1 MNIGIAI
8 GRIGGVDGVALET
21 EKWIEVFKRM
31 GHKVFLI
38 SGEFQDWK
46 INPER
51 DTLVKQMSFFD
62 PSCMWDQENAFFEPD
77 EDPTEL
83 LYHIDNYSN
92 FIEARIM
99 DWIER
104 NKIDILLSENA
115 SALPAHLSMGL
126 AIKKVVTR
134 TGIRTITHDHDFA
147 WERGERYVS
156 PFDGIN
162 DFIAETFPLREPNVV
177 NAVINT
183 NAKEDLLKKYGQNSV
198 VVPNVMD
205 FDKSFGIKNS
215 TNGGLRQ
222 ELGLD
227 KEDILLFQVTRIV
240 RRKGIETAI
249 QLVDKLQDSRIKLII
264 TGSHADDE
272 GSIYFNELSDQIR
285 QLKLEDQVIFAAH
298 VINHKGELGG
308 VGETYSLSDAYAN
321 ANSTTYFS
329 TYEGFG
335 NAFVESV
342 LAKTPIF
349 VNNYRPVYMPDIGSK
364 GFKTVMIND
373 GILTDESVKNMAE
386 IIYNPKLSN
395 EIAEYN
401 WQLGKKHFSYDTLQ
415 EKLEE
420 IINRF

>member
-21 EKWIEVFKRM
+21 EKWIEVFQRM
-31 GHKVFLI
+31 GHNVFLI
-38 SGEFQDWK
+38 SGEFQNWK

-51 DTLVKQMSFFD
+51 DTYLKEMSFFD
-62 PSCMWDQENAFFEPD
+62 PSCVWDQENAFFEPD
-77 EDPTEL
+77 EDPIEL

-92 FIEARIM
+92 IIANKIT
-99 DWIER
+99 DWIHQ

-126 AIKKVVTR
+126 AIKKVVIR

-156 PFDGIN
+156 PYKELN

-183 NAKEDLLKKYGQNSV
+183 NAKEDLLRKFGKDSV
-198 VVPNVMD
+198 VVPNVMN
-205 FDKSFGIKNS
+205 FDKPFGLKSS
-215 TNGGLRQ
+215 TNGGLKE
-222 ELGLD
+222 ELGLN
-227 KEDILLFQVTRIV
+227 KEDILLFQITRIV

-249 QLVDKLQDSRIKLII
+249 QLVDKLQDHRIKLII

-272 GSIYFNELSDQIR
+272 ESIYYNELNELIR
-285 QLKLEDQVIFAAH
+285 QLKLEDQIIFAAH
-298 VINHKGELGG
+298 VINHNGQLGG
-308 VGETYSLSDAYAN
+308 IGNTYSLSDAYAN
-321 ANSTTYFS
+321 ANSCTYFS
-329 TYEGFG
+329 IYEGFG

-342 LAKTPIF
+342 VAKKPIY

-373 GILTDESVKNMAE
+373 GILTDKAVKNIAN
-386 IIYNPKLSN
+386 IIYNPKLHR
-395 EIAEYN
+395 EIGEYN
-401 WQLGKKHFSYDTLQ
+401 WKLGKKHFSFDTLQ

-420 IINRF
+420 IINKF

>member
-21 EKWIEVFKRM
+21 EKWIEVLKRM
-31 GHKVFLI
+31 GHKVFII

-46 INPER
+46 LNPER
-51 DTLVKQMSFFD
+51 DTCVKQMSFFD
-62 PSCMWDQENAFFEPD
+62 PSCQWDQENAFFEPD
-77 EDPTEL
+77 DDPVEL

-92 FIEARIM
+92 IIEARIRG
-99 DWIER
+99 WIEQ
-104 NKIDILLSENA
+104 NKIDILISENA

-126 AIKKVVTR
+126 AIKKVVTN
-134 TGIRTITHDHDFA
+134 TGIRTISHDHDFA
-147 WERGERYVS
+147 WERGGRYVS
-156 PFDGIN
+156 PFKGIN

-183 NAKEDLLKKYGQNSV
+183 NAKENLSRKFGTNAV

-205 FDKSFGIKNS
+205 FDKEFGLKS
-215 TNGGLRQ
+215 ATNGGLRY

-227 KEDILLFQVTRIV
+227 KKDILLFQVTRIV

-249 QLVDKLQDSRIKLII
+249 QLINKLQDPRIKLII

-272 GSIYFNELSDQIR
+272 GSVYYNELNEEIR
-285 QLKLEDQVIFAAH
+285 QLKLEDQVVFAAH
-298 VINHKGELGG
+298 IINHKGQLGG
-308 VGETYSLSDAYAN
+308 MGNSYSLSDAYAN

-349 VNNYRPVYMPDIGSK
+349 VNNYKPVYMPDIGSK

-373 GILTDESVKNMAE
+373 GVLTDESVKNMAE
-386 IIYNPKLSN
+386 IIYKPELNK
-395 EIAEYN
+395 EIGEYN
-401 WQLGKKHFSYDTLQ
+401 WQLGKKHFSYNTLQ

-420 IINRF
+420 LIGRF

>member
-21 EKWIEVFKRM
+21 EKWIEVLKRM
-31 GHKVFLI
+31 GHKVFII

-46 INPER
+46 LNPER
-51 DTLVKQMSFFD
+51 DTCVKQMSFFD
-62 PSCMWDQENAFFEPD
+62 PSCQWDQENAFFEPD
-77 EDPTEL
+77 DDPVEL

-92 FIEARIM
+92 IIEARIRG
-99 DWIER
+99 WIEQ
-104 NKIDILLSENA
+104 NKIDILISENA

-126 AIKKVVTR
+126 AIKKVVTN
-134 TGIRTITHDHDFA
+134 TGIRTISHDHDFA
-147 WERGERYVS
+147 WERGGRYVS
-156 PFDGIN
+156 PFKGIN

-183 NAKEDLLKKYGQNSV
+183 NAKENLSRKFGTNAV

-205 FDKSFGIKNS
+205 FDKEFGLKS
-215 TNGGLRQ
+215 ATNGGLRY

-227 KEDILLFQVTRIV
+227 KKDILLFQVTRIV

-249 QLVDKLQDSRIKLII
+249 QLINKLQDPRIKLII

-272 GSIYFNELSDQIR
+272 GSVYYNELNEEIR
-285 QLKLEDQVIFAAH
+285 QLKLEDQVVFAAH
-298 VINHKGELGG
+298 IINHKGQLGG
-308 VGETYSLSDAYAN
+308 VGNSYSLSDAYAN

-349 VNNYRPVYMPDIGSK
+349 VNNYKPVYMPDIGSK

-373 GILTDESVKNMAE
+373 GVLTDESVKNMAE
-386 IIYNPKLSN
+386 IIYKPELNK
-395 EIAEYN
+395 EIGEYN

-420 IINRF
+420 LIGRF